1 VYLWG
6 TVVEHKL
13 GWRAQFAYPKTLV
26 VGPESLEELE
36 SLKIL
41 VEYGADLFL
50 AGEKGNV
57 PLWTKQCRGFDHVR
71 EVAARLAQSRHS
83 ERLVRLVIVEDEPA
97 LRNCLRSLLEAQ
109 PDYKVVG
116 ETADGDEAVQLA
128 RQLKPDI
135 LLTDVAHPGLTGME
149 VVRELNTPANPTPVR
164 VIMLTAR
171 DRKSDIVEAL
181 QLGARGYVVKP
192 FAVQVL
198 LKAIRT
204 VMAGEYWVLRE
215 PASNLEPYLRNA

>member
-1 VYLWG
+1 MIADD
-6 TVVEHKL
+6 HKIFRD
-13 GWRAQFAYPKTLV
+13 G
-26 VGPESLEELE
+26 
-36 SLKIL
+36 
-41 VEYGADLFL
+41 
-50 AGEKGNV
+50 
-57 PLWTKQCRGFDHVR
+57 
-71 EVAARLAQSRHS
+71 
-83 ERLVRLVIVEDEPA
+83 
-97 LRNCLRSLLEAQ
+97 LRRLLEME
-109 PDYKVVG
+109 PDHKVIG
-116 ETADGDEAVQLA
+116 EASNGDEAVQLA

-135 LLTDVAHPGLTGME
+135 LLTDRCHPGLTAME
-149 VVRELNTPANPTPVR
+149 IVRELNTPANPTPVR